1 MPPPPPPTQLMPPQV
16 GNIDRSLANH
26 RIPAR
31 LMTLLHITVVCGPP
45 SDPTDIIIF
54 QKRLVPERIFGM
66 VSGSVI
72 NYFRKTT
79 PSTPD
84 QDSNLDIPIIG
95 GLAYYKSSALDHTA
109 TEEGDKRPAE
119 AEVNPKRQKGN
130 SGFSTEEEQQQE
142 LNRQQQQSQR
152 EREEQEGRIRDFQPR
167 GGSGRDRPSFNHYS
181 SKPQMYNANL
191 PFHMHGMNVY
201 PPPPPPPP
209 PGGSGNQQPQQGP
222 PQGLLQPP
230 PPPPPSMHQQQY
242 PYYNP
247 PGQYQQYPYWMLP
260 Q

>member
-1 MPPPPPPTQLMPPQV
+1 MQRSETSNSCLRPPHQLMPPQV
-16 GNIDRSLANH
+16 GNTDRSLANH

-31 LMTLLHITVVCGPP
+31 LMTLLYITVVCGPP
-45 SDPTDIIIF
+45 FDPTDIIVF

-66 VSGSVI
+66 VS
-72 NYFRKTT
+72 
-79 PSTPD
+79 
-84 QDSNLDIPIIG
+84 
-95 GLAYYKSSALDHTA
+95 
-109 TEEGDKRPAE
+109 GDKRPAE

-130 SGFSTEEEQQQE
+130 SGFSTEEEQQEQEQQQEASDKEQE

>member
-1 MPPPPPPTQLMPPQV
+1 MQRSETSNSCLRPPHQLMPPQV
-16 GNIDRSLANH
+16 GNTDRSLAGQSSH
-26 RIPAR
+26 SRPQ
-31 LMTLLHITVVCGPP
+31 GKPFWKKPP
-45 SDPTDIIIF
+45 SVHPTGSIPDLPVIGD
-54 QKRLVPERIFGM
+54 LVQHENEALNNM
-66 VSGSVI
+66 
-72 NYFRKTT
+72 
-79 PSTPD
+79 
-84 QDSNLDIPIIG
+84 PI
-95 GLAYYKSSALDHTA
+95 
-109 TEEGDKRPAE
+109 EVGDKRPAE

-130 SGFSTEEEQQQE
+130 SGFSTEEEQQQEQEASDKEQE